1 MEPGAADAQRRAS
14 QSCSPNY
21 KHTTSETSTAD
32 YAHLRRAGAGGL
44 GRTICSGVG
53 GSKAVVGA
61 YESAEGKVGEEQGK
75 VRHRSAGRSGTEPKK
90 A

>member
-1 MEPGAADAQRRAS
+1 MS
-14 QSCSPNY
+14 
-21 KHTTSETSTAD
+21 
-32 YAHLRRAGAGGL
+32 RRAGAGGL
-44 GRTICSGVG
+44 GRPICSGVG

>member
-1 MEPGAADAQRRAS
+1 MRDIIKAGGHNHVSVREL
-14 QSCSPNY
+14 CV
-21 KHTTSETSTAD
+21 
-32 YAHLRRAGAGGL
+32 LRGGFSRTAGAGGL
-44 GRTICSGVG
+44 GRPICSGVG